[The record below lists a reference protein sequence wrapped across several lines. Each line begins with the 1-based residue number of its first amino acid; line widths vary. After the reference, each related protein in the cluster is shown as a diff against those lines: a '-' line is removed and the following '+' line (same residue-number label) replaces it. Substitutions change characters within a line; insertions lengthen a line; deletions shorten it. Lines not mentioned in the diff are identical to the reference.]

1 MHAGHAGAIRLNNY
15 ILIHG
20 HRMHVTARSEQEP
33 CSHAA
38 FCISWQMVLLQDF
51 DISDEDMV
59 KYAISR
65 SNVVINLIGQRMETM
80 NYSFEDVHVRWP
92 ERLAK

>member
-1 MHAGHAGAIRLNNY
+1 MRKLTMLHEC
-15 ILIHG
+15 
-20 HRMHVTARSEQEP
+20 RM
-33 CSHAA
+33 
-38 FCISWQMVLLQDF
+38 QMVMLEKF

-65 SNVVINLIGQRMETM
+65 SNVVINMIGQRKETM
-80 NYSFEDVHVRWP
+80 NFGFEDVHVRWP